1 MLFNRKAAKDKTLQL
16 QEVEDK
22 LNEKLEALKGCWNIK
37 IVSFLLNNIVLLY
50 LHFKINFCT
59 SDVSASKIASDW
71 SFYRMSLQRLT
82 SSTKAELFEN
92 RK

>member
-22 LNEKLEALKGCWNIK
+22 LNEKLEALKGCWNTK
-37 IVSFLLNNIVLLY
+37 IVSFLLSNIVLLY
-50 LHFKINFCT
+50 LHFKIYFCT

-71 SFYRMSLQRLT
+71 SFYRITLQTLT